1 MTIEFIQHHTPYAK
15 GDIAGVPDEEAK
27 ALIEQEVA
35 RAYKQAAVRPEPET
49 KDAPAPENKMVKSA
63 PQKK

>member
-27 ALIEQEVA
+27 QLIEQEIA
-35 RAYKQAAVRPEPET
+35 RPYKQAHPDPEPET
-49 KDAPAPENKMVKSA
+49 KDAPAPENKMVGKA
-63 PQKK
+63 PVKK